1 MTRDELEILLLPEVR
16 KAIEENIERDP
27 LRVALD
33 RHVPHARVVASQ
45 VKYLQRA
52 KSKLPRLYAA
62 RAILPDRAFEQ
73 SSSDECAAA
82 KRLGGGTLLDLTCG
96 LGVDSMHFAER
107 FERVVALERD
117 EVLADVVRENMRRM
131 GVENVEVV
139 TASAEEYVAHAVER
153 GERFDWVYADPDRRT
168 ADGRRVVRLEECS
181 PNVVD
186 MMPLIGQLTERVAL
200 KNSPLFDV
208 DEAFRLFAECGVEVI
223 SLGDECKE
231 VMIYI
236 DGREPMLAAEA
247 ISRGRVEVNLS
258 DLEQF
263 ATGQRELTTEDFA
276 SDEYRYLVVPDVALQ
291 KARLVKYALGGKADV
306 WSNNSF
312 GFART
317 MPDEVVGRVMPIK
330 QIYPYD
336 VKQLKRRFRGEGVD
350 ILLRDFPIGVD
361 EVRRKV
367 GMKSGSKH
375 RIALTRI
382 EGKAYV
388 IVLE

>member
-16 KAIEENIERDP
+16 MAIEENIGRDP

-52 KSKLPRLYAA
+52 KSKLPRLYAS

-82 KRLGGGTLLDLTCG
+82 KPLGGGTLLDLTCG

-139 TASAEEYVAHAVER
+139 TASAEKYVTQAVER

-168 ADGRRVVRLEECS
+168 SEGRRVVRLEECS
-181 PNVVD
+181 PNVVAL
-186 MMPLIGQLTERVAL
+186 MPLIGRLTGRVAL

-208 DEAFRLFAECGVEVI
+208 DEAFRLFEGCSVEVI

-247 ISRGRVEVNLS
+247 ISRGRVEVRLS
-258 DLEQF
+258 ELERFTAEQS
-263 ATGQRELTTEDFA
+263 ELAARDFA
-276 SDEYRYLVVPDVALQ
+276 SEEYRYLVVPDVALQ
-291 KARLVKYALGGKADV
+291 KARLVRYALSGKADV

-312 GFART
+312 GFASEH
-317 MPDEVVGRVMPIK
+317 PEGVVGRVMPIK
-330 QIYPYD
+330 EIYPYD
-336 VKQLKRRFRGEGVD
+336 LKQLKRRFKGEGVD
-350 ILLRDFPIGVD
+350 ILLRDFPVGVD
-361 EVRRKV
+361 EVRRKA

-388 IVLE
+388 IELE